1 MKPVTHQVRDGA
13 YLVIARSCRGGVPE
27 IWAKIH
33 PHATDTIV
41 ELVDHQVMFNLFRQ
55 TREQKL

>member
-1 MKPVTHQVRDGA
+1 MKSVTHQVRDGA
-13 YLVIARSCRGGVPE
+13 YVVIARSCRGGE
-27 IWAKIH
+27 IWAEIH